1 MITPAYTISYSDLVP
16 SIVSRPTMYRLYE
29 SGVLRRVV
37 AGGNGRE
44 AMYEVES
51 LPWKYRKEVYR
62 RYPDLAE
69 KRRSEQM
76 LDLISIDREAEA
88 YYRAYT
94 LPTDQGGERHLPIAK
109 QAEYVHACSILNT
122 IGLLFVQ
129 REAEQSITDFWQS
142 MAESMPRLAER
153 MPHGLPEN
161 ARSLQRKYS
170 RYKKDGYPSLI
181 SKNYQNKNAA
191 KILTDAQD
199 AALLVLVTQYN
210 NLEDSRIAALYNH
223 IAQAQKPEWASISA
237 STVRNWRRAH
247 PLETAFGRLG
257 RDKFRAQKSM
267 QVRRTKP
274 SAPFLHWSLDGWTAE
289 LLYQKRTTRRDG
301 TSVVT
306 YHNRLTM
313 VVVLDTSCNYPMGY
327 AIGDH
332 ETPTLIKEALRN
344 ATLHSR
350 ELTGDMLK
358 AYQIQSDRYA
368 IKKMSDLYGKVGH
381 IVTPAAAKNAKA
393 KPVERYFRHLNDTY
407 CKMCHNWAG
416 YGITTDPTKQPN
428 SDAKNALR
436 RYFPDEVGCRRQLI
450 GIIESERKAKRSE
463 LLEKLTL
470 LPEANRQVMS
480 REEYLLAYGE
490 QTERTIRLESCG
502 LRPQLMGARHTYD
515 TFDATFREHF
525 NADWRVYYDPNDLS
539 QILVTTDADT
549 HRYLL
554 EEKYVQPMAL
564 AEQSAEDRAELEKV
578 YAYNVAQKE
587 AVSKRINT
595 AYKVVHKALED
606 NETGKN
612 ILNRLML
619 LDSKGSH
626 KDERSLIDDE
636 CNTGE
641 ETEYEEVPE
650 LPTSDNDENDK
661 SEYDIFW
668 K

>member
-1 MITPAYTISYSDLVP
+1 MPLSAPAINYQDLVP
-16 SIVSRPTMYRLYE
+16 AIMSRSCLSMLCCRNKVRKIIV
-29 SGVLRRVV
+29 
-37 AGGNGRE
+37 GGNGRE
-44 AMYEVES
+44 ALYDVDS
-51 LPWKYRKEVYR
+51 LPLKYRQEVYR
-62 RYPDLAE
+62 RYPDLQE
-69 KRRSEQM
+69 KQRSER
-76 LDLISIDREAEA
+76 LINLIEIDREAVA
-88 YYRAYT
+88 FYQSYT
-94 LPTDQGGERHLPIAK
+94 MTTDNGATRHLPKTK
-109 QAEYVHACSILNT
+109 QAEYANSCSILNMIDRHLSNGVDSVT
-122 IGLLFVQ
+122 
-129 REAEQSITDFWQS
+129 AFWQE
-142 MAESMPRLAER
+142 MAESMPRLNER
-153 MPHGLPEN
+153 YPHCLPEN
-161 ARSLQRKYS
+161 PRSLQRKYN
-170 RYKKDGYPSLI
+170 RYKQAGYLSII
-181 SKNYQNKNAA
+181 SRLWQNRNAA
-191 KILTDAQD
+191 KILTEAQD

-210 NLEDSRIAALYNH
+210 NLEDSRIATLYNH
-223 IAQAQKPEWASISA
+223 IAKSQSPEWECISA
-237 STVRNWRRAH
+237 STVRNWRLAH
-247 PLETAFGRLG
+247 PLETAYGRMG
-257 RDKFRAQKSM
+257 RDKFRATKSM

-470 LPEANRQVMS
+470 LPEANRQLMS

-650 LPTSDNDENDK
+650 LPTPEDEDDK
-661 SEYDIFW
+661 NEYDIFW